1 MFSRGVDFRFIY
13 IMGRKSDDG
22 VKRKESLIYE
32 NDPYAPSMMPFAAHG
47 RLQCL

>member
-1 MFSRGVDFRFIY
+1 M
-13 IMGRKSDDG
+13 
-22 VKRKESLIYE
+22 IYE